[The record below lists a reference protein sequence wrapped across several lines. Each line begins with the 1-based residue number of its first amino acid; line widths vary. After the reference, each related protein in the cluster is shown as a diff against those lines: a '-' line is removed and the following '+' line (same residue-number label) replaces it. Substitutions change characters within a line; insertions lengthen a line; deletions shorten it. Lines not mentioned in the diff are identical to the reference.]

1 PVSNYQSPQNALNA
15 KPAPVHYSSIG
26 PQLQGDYK
34 FGYHTGDGGSFREET
49 RLPDGTVQGAYGF
62 TDADGKQRIVKYTAG
77 KNGFQAE
84 GDDVPKGTPVGGSD
98 GAPAEAPQPI
108 GNVGEGAAFR
118 SFSQG

>member
-1 PVSNYQSPQNALNA
+1 M
-15 KPAPVHYSSIG
+15 SS
-26 PQLQGDYK
+26 Q

-62 TDADGKQRIVKYTAG
+62 VDADGKQRIVKYTAG

-84 GDDVPKGTPVGGSD
+84 GDDVPKGTPVAGGS
-98 GAPAEAPQPI
+98 APQAEAPQSVPAD
-108 GNVGEGAAFR
+108 VGEGAAFR